1 MLVSQIGIP
10 MATRKK
16 KTTKNKPKKVARKK
30 SPAKKKAPAR
40 RKTTRAA
47 AKKAMPKPAY
57 GSITHTEFASTDPDA
72 TKAWCAR
79 ALGWKFSASMPTPDG
94 PYHLFSYA
102 ESAGGGIAKFK
113 EPDVTSTVPYV
124 SVANPQK
131 AVDKAV
137 AAGAE
142 VVMPVTFIME
152 GVTIAIVRAPGG
164 VLIGL
169 AGS

>member
-1 MLVSQIGIP
+1 

-16 KTTKNKPKKVARKK
+16 ARKSAPKKASRKKPSAKRKTPARK
-30 SPAKKKAPAR
+30 
-40 RKTTRAA
+40 KTTRAA
-47 AKKAMPKPAY
+47 AKKAAPQPVY

-79 ALGWKFSASMPTPDG
+79 ALGWKFRPSIPMPDG
-94 PYHLFSYA
+94 PYHLFMYSD
-102 ESAGGGIAKFK
+102 AGGGGITKFK
-113 EPDVTSTVPYV
+113 EPEATGTVPYV
-124 SVANPQK
+124 NVANPQK

-142 VVMPVTFIME
+142 VIMPVTNIMD

-164 VLIGL
+164 VLIGF